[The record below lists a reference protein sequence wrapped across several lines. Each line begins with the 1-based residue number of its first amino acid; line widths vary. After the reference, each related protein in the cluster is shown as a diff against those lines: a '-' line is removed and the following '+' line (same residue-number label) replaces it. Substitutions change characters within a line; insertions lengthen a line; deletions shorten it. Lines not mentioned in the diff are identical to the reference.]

1 MGEEREPL
9 VVHATELYHFQRVD
23 TLASTLSR
31 PLATSPV
38 STRPPLTPPS
48 CGKIPATTAAA
59 DNTNAPNLAH
69 KEIDCDKSSSITESG
84 RLVFYPQTALIPY
97 ASRESKVKGSDDTP
111 QPSGTSREGAGVEVH
126 GDVFLIDEN
135 GQPYLTDEMVKQE
148 ISDTLE
154 EAWRLPDKQR
164 KMVLT
169 CV

>member
-1 MGEEREPL
+1 
-9 VVHATELYHFQRVD
+9 
-23 TLASTLSR
+23 
-31 PLATSPV
+31 
-38 STRPPLTPPS
+38 
-48 CGKIPATTAAA
+48 
-59 DNTNAPNLAH
+59 
-69 KEIDCDKSSSITESG
+69 
-84 RLVFYPQTALIPY
+84 
-97 ASRESKVKGSDDTP
+97 VKGSDDTP

-126 GDVFLIDEN
+126 DDVFLIDEN